1 MFLIIVCHRG
11 RVHSCVLSLARF
23 CGHARRGS
31 TSTSDTG
38 PTGRHLGP
46 ATRSS
51 ASTHTIPDTTTPKTQ
66 TSSPATPH
74 RQCFSLR
81 WSAPWV
87 RHQAERRPHH
97 HQSGELHHEGCDTP
111 KQNSPNENRTGP
123 FRYKTRPARVAQPHF
138 GTKLAQHESHSPT
151 SVQNSPNKNHAAPV
165 PVQNS
170 PCSPKMAH
178 FGTFCA
184 CMANFVPLSPTRNHA
199 G

>member
-1 MFLIIVCHRG
+1 MFQIIVCHRG
-11 RVHSCVLSLARF
+11 RGPSCVQSSARF

-138 GTKLAQHESHSPT
+138 GTKLTQQEPRRASSGTKLTLLAQNGSFRHVLRVYGELCT
-151 SVQNSPNKNHAAPV
+151 AVANKKPRRVNFLPHARRRR
-165 PVQNS
+165 
-170 PCSPKMAH
+170 
-178 FGTFCA
+178 G
-184 CMANFVPLSPTRNHA
+184 
-199 G
+199 